1 MALIRH
7 PKDFWAGVLFIALGG
22 GACLI
27 ALDYAMGSAGRMGP
41 GYFPRSLGLL
51 LAFLGLIL
59 VLRSFKLE
67 GEKILFPTF
76 MPLVIVLASVFVFG
90 IAVNYLGLVIATILL
105 VLVSSAAAHDYRWK
119 ESVVASIA
127 LAVFVVIAFQYGLK
141 LQLPT
146 WPIFFGGG

>member
-1 MALIRH
+1 MPVIRH
-7 PKDFWAGVLFIALGG
+7 PKDLWAGVLFIVLGG

-59 VLRSFKLE
+59 VLRSFRLE
-67 GEKILFPTF
+67 GEKISFPTF
-76 MPLVIVLASVFVFG
+76 QPLIIVLVSVFVFG
-90 IAVNYLGLVIATILL
+90 AAVNYLGLVIATILL
-105 VLVSSAAAHDYRWK
+105 VVISSVAAHDYRWK
-119 ESVVASIA
+119 ESVMAAIA
-127 LAVFVVIAFQYGLK
+127 LAIFVVIAFQYGLK

-146 WPIFFGGG
+146 WPTFLGG

>member
-7 PKDFWAGVLFIALGG
+7 PKDFWAGVLFIVLGG

-51 LAFLGLIL
+51 LASLGLVL
-59 VLRSFKLE
+59 VLRSFKLV
-67 GEKILFPTF
+67 GEKISFPTLL
-76 MPLVIVLASVFVFG
+76 PLGIVLLSVFVFG
-90 IAVNYLGLVIATILL
+90 AAVNFLGLVVSTILL
-105 VLVSSAAAHDYRWK
+105 VLIASTASHEYRWK
-119 ESVVASIA
+119 ESVIAALA
-127 LAVFVVIAFQYGLK
+127 LAVFVVIAFRYGLK

-146 WPIFFGGG
+146 WPTFLGGG